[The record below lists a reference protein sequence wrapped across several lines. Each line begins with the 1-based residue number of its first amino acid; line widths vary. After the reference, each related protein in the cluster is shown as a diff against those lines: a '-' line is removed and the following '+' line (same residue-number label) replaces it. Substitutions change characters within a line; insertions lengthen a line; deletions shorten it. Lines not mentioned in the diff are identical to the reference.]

1 MARLRPPRGL
11 ASPRPRRLLEWRLRR
26 GGHHLGHELRPA
38 GLPPAAP
45 RLPPAAPRLP
55 PAAPR
60 LPPAAPRL
68 PPAAPRLPP
77 AASNPV
83 HPPPATPRTLP
94 ATLCTP
100 SLHPHASQAF
110 SASTAALA
118 YAMEPLFAALFAAA
132 ILHESIH
139 ELQLLGGTLV
149 VSPAPDTDTDTDT
162 ALLGREHSWR
172 SPTGLAPDPALAPA
186 PASAPTPTPTPA
198 PAPAPAPHPPPRPP
212 PPSPPAPSPSP
223 CPHQVLANVL
233 VAVGSTHVLSCFS
246 RHC

>member
-1 MARLRPPRGL
+1 M
-11 ASPRPRRLLEWRLRR
+11 
-26 GGHHLGHELRPA
+26 
-38 GLPPAAP
+38 
-45 RLPPAAPRLP
+45 
-55 PAAPR
+55 
-60 LPPAAPRL
+60 
-68 PPAAPRLPP
+68 
-77 AASNPV
+77 

-149 VSPAPDTDTDTDT
+149 V
-162 ALLGREHSWR
+162 
-172 SPTGLAPDPALAPA
+172 
-186 PASAPTPTPTPA
+186 
-198 PAPAPAPHPPPRPP
+198 
-212 PPSPPAPSPSP
+212 
-223 CPHQVLANVL
+223 LANVL